1 MPSSMGPPSAKRR
14 LPAPGASL
22 CGLVVVALLACLT
35 GSAFAAS
42 PGRIAGTVADLAGNA
57 LAGVAVGVDG
67 AGNAAVTDAGGHY
80 TLTDLTPGAYTV
92 YFEPGPA
99 YMPQNYGGTPYP
111 PTWVHGPPPP
121 YSGSTPVTVAEAAT
135 TGGVDAALADAQ
147 EITGTVTDTQGRPL
161 SGVAVNVAGGGA
173 GPLYSGDPSGVR
185 TDAAGHYVLG
195 QLEGGTYYLFFSAP
209 GYVGQF
215 YGGGQ
220 SYDAATAI
228 PLYGGSNAE
237 GIDAQLPLGG
247 TIAGRVT
254 DSVGHPL
261 SSLVFAYLAD
271 GSVGGGT
278 LTDAAGSYT
287 IPDLAS
293 GPYRVDVHVDG
304 LGDQWYGFP
313 FGGGPTLNDVL
324 EAKAPPGVGLVT
336 VTAGATTA
344 GVDYALPWPAFP
356 APPAAVPV
364 GLAPS
369 PSLPATD
376 VPTTLPVSRAGAVD
390 VPVRCAGPATCVG
403 TASLSVAT
411 VATAASTGRSRAP
424 QVTIG
429 AARFRV
435 ASGRTAAVRVR
446 LSRRGRALLR
456 RAGGRL
462 TAQLTVAGS
471 GRASTATATGRLRSR

>member
-1 MPSSMGPPSAKRR
+1 MRSSMGPPSAKRR
-14 LPAPGASL
+14 LPAPGAGL
-22 CGLVVVALLACLT
+22 CVLVVVLLACLT
-35 GSAFAAS
+35 GSALAAS
-42 PGRIAGTVADLAGNA
+42 PGRIAGAVTDLAGNP

-67 AGNAAVTDAGGHY
+67 AGNTAVTDAGGRY
-80 TLTDLTPGAYTV
+80 TLADLAPGTYTV

-121 YSGSTPVTVAEAAT
+121 YSGFTPVTVADAAT
-135 TGGVDAALADAQ
+135 TGGVDASLADAQ
-147 EITGTVTDTQGRPL
+147 EITGTVTDTHGRPL
-161 SGVAVNVAGGGA
+161 SGVAVNVAWRSA
-173 GPLYSGDPSGVR
+173 GPLYSGDPSGVK

-195 QLEGGTYYLFFSAP
+195 QLEGSTYHVFFSAP

-228 PLYGGSNAE
+228 PLDGPSAD

-247 TIAGRVT
+247 AIAGRVT

-261 SSLVFAYLAD
+261 SALVFAYLAD
-271 GSVGGGT
+271 GAVGGGT
-278 LTDAAGSYT
+278 MTDAAGYYA

-304 LGDQWYGFP
+304 LGDQWYGFS
-313 FGGGPTLNDVL
+313 FGGGPTLNAVL
-324 EAKAPPGVGLVT
+324 EAAAPPGVGLVS

-356 APPAAVPV
+356 APPAVLPV

-369 PSLPATD
+369 PSLPAAGS
-376 VPTTLPVSRAGAVD
+376 PTTLPVSRAGAVD
-390 VPVRCAGPATCVG
+390 VPVRCAGPTGCVG

-411 VATAASTGRSRAP
+411 AATAASTGRSRAP
-424 QVTIG
+424 RVTIG
-429 AARFRV
+429 TARFRL
-435 ASGRTAAVRVR
+435 APRRTAAVRVR
-446 LSRRGRALLR
+446 LSGSGRALLR
-456 RAGGRL
+456 RSRGRL

-471 GRASTATATGRLRSR
+471 GRASTATAIAHLRSR